1 MAKKHASKSELRKH
15 ADALH
20 QACLVWSR
28 KRYDSG
34 HPDGVLHAVD
44 FCLRHGRKV
53 PLWAAQVFCD
63 GFLDWAGC
71 RARSLDA
78 AFKLP
83 TLSQREFSTRRQHN
97 RLRPLVVGRV
107 VHAHTEG
114 RPIEGATFAEIGAE
128 LGASEAT
135 VRRIYYEEASKPLR
149 KIFTKALF
157 RD

>member
-1 MAKKHASKSELRKH
+1 MAKKRASKSELRKH

-20 QACLVWSR
+20 QPCLVWCR

-44 FCLRHGRKV
+44 FCLRSGRKV

-71 RARSLDA
+71 RARTLDA

-83 TLSQREFSTRRQHN
+83 TLSQREFSTRREHN
-97 RLRPLVVGRV
+97 RLRPLVVRRV
-107 VHAHTEG
+107 VHAHMEG
-114 RPIEGATFAEIGAE
+114 RPIEGSTFAEIGAE
-128 LGASEAT
+128 LGTSEAT

-149 KIFTKALF
+149 KIFTKALS